1 MNSLIEIDRLVKIF
15 PPNVTALDDVSVDFR
30 EGEIHALVGENGAG
44 KSTLMKILYGMYSA
58 DGGAVRY
65 RGEPVRFAEPGD
77 AIRAG
82 IGMVHQEILLV
93 NEYTVWENVVLGQ
106 EPTGLFGRIDR
117 KRAREIVRAK
127 IHEFGFN
134 LDADARVSEL
144 SVAARQKV
152 EILKLLYR
160 DVSFLILDEPTAVL
174 TPQEIPQLFDE
185 LRRLRGNG
193 HTIAFISHQIGRAHV

>member
-82 IGMVHQEILLV
+82 IGMVHQEIL
-93 NEYTVWENVVLGQ
+93 
-106 EPTGLFGRIDR
+106 R
-117 KRAREIVRAK
+117 
-127 IHEFGFN
+127 
-134 LDADARVSEL
+134 S
-144 SVAARQKV
+144 
-152 EILKLLYR
+152 
-160 DVSFLILDEPTAVL
+160 
-174 TPQEIPQLFDE
+174 LFDATQT
-185 LRRLRGNG
+185 LINK
-193 HTIAFISHQIGRAHV
+193 AAHDIYEIRVVS